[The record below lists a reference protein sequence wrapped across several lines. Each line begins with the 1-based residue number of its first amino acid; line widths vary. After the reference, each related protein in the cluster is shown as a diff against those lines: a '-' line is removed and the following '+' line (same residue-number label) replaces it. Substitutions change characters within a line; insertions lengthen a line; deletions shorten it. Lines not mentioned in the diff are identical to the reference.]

1 MKKSCFSVFRTR
13 TIQLVANLII
23 AILLGGTGYLMWY
36 LLEKHRSTLSGD
48 SEGVI
53 PILTAVVIN
62 CVMLVY
68 PIMFSYLVRYV
79 AQFKK
84 KSSFH
89 SFWRKILTIF
99 YIHRFLPIFRCEDYK
114 DPRTALNI
122 TLIRTFLLELVVV
135 GVLITFW
142 LSHSG
147 DEVSHSWSL

>member
-84 KSSFH
+84 KIIFPFFLKENINYFLYPPVSSNF
-89 SFWRKILTIF
+89 
-99 YIHRFLPIFRCEDYK
+99 
-114 DPRTALNI
+114 
-122 TLIRTFLLELVVV
+122 
-135 GVLITFW
+135 
-142 LSHSG
+142 
-147 DEVSHSWSL
+147 